1 MQTNKIDTSKLSL
14 LPVPEGHKIRSHHI
28 YTDAEGRLIK
38 HDSLGPYVDV
48 SVNGTVT
55 DSPTEPRK
63 LVATEARLIRIEDD
77 AVVAQGQSAVNPKDT
92 PIKKLGRAIA
102 HNRCI
107 KAFNKAATQES
118 HE

>member
-1 MQTNKIDTSKLSL
+1 MHTNKIDTSKLSL
-14 LPVPEGHKIRSHHI
+14 LPVPEGHKIRYRHI
-28 YTDAEGRLIK
+28 YTDAKDRLVQ
-38 HDSLGPYVDV
+38 HDATGPYVLGDY
-48 SVNGTVT
+48 G
-55 DSPTEPRK
+55 DQWDPMQPLK